1 MFFPNDPTTEIV
13 AHFLGYF
20 ELAVEGMRI
29 RLGYEQIEAALA
41 AAAVEPELEQLSAEL
56 TQKYALGA
64 FQPGVDYVPPE
75 WMIRGKSP
83 IEVLAPPQPVSA
95 SAGIPEQF
103 FDTDLPSFVGGRAG
117 AVAMIGPEPG
127 SVIAII
133 AQTIALSDNDLVV
146 LGEYHGELVFHSGAN
161 TGILMLMEAAQGVTA
176 PFTELSV
183 LHNTADVAAFTG
195 HVAQVIDAL
204 SVAEGGPMQVQF
216 VEAIA
221 GNYLNGEQVESLPD
235 MTDTLPAHWRELGAK
250 EEEPE
255 PETGQTVHIAI
266 SGDEVQGSVTL
277 NAGGN
282 VLVNE
287 ASFFNGGLSSAVFAV
302 GGDLHQLDAIIQ
314 TNAYFDSDTV
324 GDDVPGAGAN
334 LPGTTTALNAA
345 AFIQEVRDA
354 TGAAAEANPGI
365 MPANWQVS
373 VVSGDVVFIE
383 WLSQFTFASDQD
395 MSVLSSTGANV
406 VVTSGENIAFNAVSF
421 ANLGMQFDLIIVGGS
436 LYDANVIVQ
445 TNVLYDN
452 DTIQM
457 LGEGSAGWGGLS
469 TSGNLLWNDAS
480 IHNVGPTNFVDQMP
494 IHYQQAMDG
503 LANGDTGM
511 PAGFLTDEQF
521 EGFQMLRVLYVAGD
535 IYDLR
540 YVEQTNILGD
550 ADMVALQKAKLLEGA
565 PDTEWA
571 ISTGANALVNKAA
584 ITDFD
589 ALGDTAYVGGEIY
602 SDAILIQADI
612 MSADAGSS
620 QGDALVTEVI
630 AFLDV
635 EFDAGPLGDA
645 SLGPTPLP
653 ADGPSADI
661 IQSMLA

>member
-1 MFFPNDPTTEIV
+1 MFFPNDSTTEIV

-20 ELAVEGMRI
+20 ELAVEDMRI
-29 RLGYEQIEAALA
+29 RLGYEQIEAALE

-64 FQPGVDYVPPE
+64 FQPGVDYAPPN
-75 WMIRGKSP
+75 WMIRGHSP
-83 IEVLAPPQPVSA
+83 IEPLAPPTPFSIFPSV
-95 SAGIPEQF
+95 PEQF
-103 FDTDLPSFVGGRAG
+103 FDTDPIHLAGGGAG
-117 AVAMIGPEPG
+117 SVTLIGPEPG
-127 SVIAII
+127 SIIAII
-133 AQTIALSDNDLVV
+133 AQAIALSDNDLVV
-146 LGEYHGELVFHSGAN
+146 LGEYEGELVFHSGADVGM
-161 TGILMLMEAAQGVTA
+161 TMMMEAAHAVTA
-176 PFTELSV
+176 PFTEQSV
-183 LHNTADVAAFTG
+183 LHSTADVAIFTG

-204 SVAEGGPMQVQF
+204 SGAGDGPTQIHAVDD
-216 VEAIA
+216 IA
-221 GNYLNGEQVESLPD
+221 GNYLNGELVTTLPD
-235 MTDTLPAHWRELGAK
+235 MTETLPAHWRELGVKDEA
-250 EEEPE
+250 E
-255 PETGQTVHIAI
+255 PETGQTVHIRM
-266 SGDEVQGSVTL
+266 SGDDVQGSVSL

-287 ASFFNGGLSSAVFAV
+287 ANFFNGGLTSAVFAV

-314 TNAYFDSDTV
+314 TNAYFDSDTI
-324 GDDVPGAGAN
+324 GAGVPGAGAN

-373 VVSGDVVFIE
+373 VVSGDVMFIE

-436 LYDANVIVQ
+436 VYDANVIVQ

-457 LGEGSAGWGGLS
+457 LGEGSAGWGSLN

-480 IHNVGPTNFVDQMP
+480 IHNVGATSVIDEMP
-494 IHYQQAMDG
+494 DHFQQAMDG
-503 LANGDTGM
+503 LGNGDMKM
-511 PAGFLTDEQF
+511 PAGFLTDMQF
-521 EGFQMLRVLYVAGD
+521 EGFQMLKVLYVAGD

-550 ADMVALQKAKLLEGA
+550 ADLVALQKAKLLEGA
-565 PDTEWA
+565 LDTEWA
-571 ISTGANALVNKAA
+571 ISTGANALVNKAS

-589 ALGDTAYVGGEIY
+589 TLGDTAYVAGELY

-612 MSADAGSS
+612 LAADAGSG

-635 EFDAGPLGDA
+635 ELDVGPIGDAGV
-645 SLGPTPLP
+645 GPTPLP